1 MIDQLYTKYHKNF
14 FLFILIYPQGRRD
27 QAVVGRVEQP
37 DERVSD
43 PDGHEGCP
51 GHGDSC
57 VQTSPGV
64 RGG

>member
-1 MIDQLYTKYHKNF
+1 M
-14 FLFILIYPQGRRD
+14 FILVDRQGRRD

>member
-1 MIDQLYTKYHKNF
+1 M
-14 FLFILIYPQGRRD
+14 FILVDRQGRRD

-37 DERVSD
+37 DERVSV

-57 VQTSPGV
+57 VQTSPRV
-64 RGG
+64 GGG